1 MGDEHNEEAALC
13 LRPVFLDARSRAREV
28 LALSPWKGDQ
38 VTGSTLLGALIGSAL
53 AYLFV
58 TLCLPRKRS

>member
-1 MGDEHNEEAALC
+1 M
-13 LRPVFLDARSRAREV
+13 S
-28 LALSPWKGDQ
+28 S
-38 VTGSTLLGALIGSAL
+38 STLLGALVGSAL